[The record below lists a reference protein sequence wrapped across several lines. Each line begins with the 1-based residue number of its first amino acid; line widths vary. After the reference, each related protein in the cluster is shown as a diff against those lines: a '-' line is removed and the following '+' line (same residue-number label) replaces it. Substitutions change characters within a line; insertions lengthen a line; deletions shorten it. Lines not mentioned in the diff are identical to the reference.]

1 MKLIR
6 LDQQLKCIFCQKSQ
20 QGVKKLIASPDHH
33 TYICDDCTVER
44 GRLRLGSDNALT
56 VSFRC
61 SFCRKRQCFLG
72 FYVSPLKGEIRAQI
86 CGECLDVCRQIIK
99 DEAKEHS
106 VKS

>member
-61 SFCRKRQCFLG
+61 SFCRSDNVSSVFMFL
-72 FYVSPLKGEIRAQI
+72 A
-86 CGECLDVCRQIIK
+86 
-99 DEAKEHS
+99 
-106 VKS
+106 

>member
-6 LDQQLKCIFCQKSQ
+6 LGQQLKCILCQKSQ

-72 FYVSPLKGEIRAQI
+72 FYVSRLREKFGRRFAASAWMSA
-86 CGECLDVCRQIIK
+86 
-99 DEAKEHS
+99 AKS
-106 VKS
+106 SRMKPKSIQSN